1 MRQSETLINTVSGQN
16 LIGLNR
22 LLFDVSEAKRGEI
35 LLVEEETRWTYQA
48 VQERVLKL
56 ASALKEADIQPGDRI
71 ALMFYNQKEYLLG
84 FFAGLLIDAV
94 VVPINLQMGGDDIAY
109 VMQNAGIK
117 LVLCHKT
124 FAEKLSPLGLPL
136 WVSGLEEKLEQDK
149 EEQDAS
155 SDQGQ
160 ALSALTSLS
169 QKIEQAYVL
178 DLATLETSKSPEEII
193 DKMAVLM
200 YTSGTTGRP
209 KGVMLS
215 EANLLSNIDGVRQVL
230 NFSHEDSALL
240 ALPLFHAFG
249 LMIGLYLLSC
259 QAKLVL
265 VPKFAPK
272 KMVQAVAQEKV
283 TLLPL
288 VPTMFSLILEAAN
301 KMGTEPFQSLKACI
315 SGGASLPS
323 ELLKRIESTLN
334 VVVLEGYGLTETS
347 PVLAVNCPKRGSI
360 PKSVGKPLPNLQMKL
375 VKDNGEDVSWQ
386 PGEVS
391 AEGEIWVNG
400 PNVMRGYYN
409 LPEATAEVLDEQGWF
424 KTGDLGHFDGEGNL
438 FISGGR
444 KKDLIIKAGE
454 NISPMKIE
462 EVLYKHPAILE
473 ASVIGVPDAK
483 VGEEIL
489 ACLQF
494 KEGQSAS
501 DNELKKF
508 CLEHLPSFLIPGA
521 YRIYEELP
529 KNQTGKIL
537 KKVLREQ
544 NPSLF

>member
-1 MRQSETLINTVSGQN
+1 MRQFETFVKKVSG
-16 LIGLNR
+16 LNG
-22 LLFDVSEAKRGEI
+22 LLFDVPESKHGEV
-35 LLVEEETRWTYQA
+35 LLVEEETRWTYQM

-56 ASALKEADIQPGDRI
+56 ASALKNAGIQPGDRL

-84 FFAGLLIDAV
+84 FFAGLLIEAV

-117 LVLCHKT
+117 LILCHKT
-124 FAEKLSPLGLPL
+124 FAEKLTPLGLPM
-136 WVSGLEEKLEQDK
+136 WVSGLEEDPEQPVS
-149 EEQDAS
+149 EWI
-155 SDQGQ
+155 
-160 ALSALTSLS
+160 SLS
-169 QKIEQAYVL
+169 QKIEQADVM
-178 DLATLETSKSPEEII
+178 DITTLETGKNS
-193 DKMAVLM
+193 DDMAVLM

-272 KMVQAVAQEKV
+272 KMVQAVAQERV

-288 VPTMFSLILEAAN
+288 VPTMFSLILEAAG

-360 PKSVGKPLPNLQMKL
+360 PKSVGKALPNLQMKL
-375 VKDNGEDVSWQ
+375 VKDNGEDISWQ
-386 PGEVS
+386 PGEMS
-391 AEGEIWVNG
+391 AEGEIWVKG
-400 PNVMRGYYN
+400 PNVMQGYYN
-409 LPEATAEVLDEQGWF
+409 LPEATTEVLDGQGWF
-424 KTGDLGHFDGEGNL
+424 KTGDLGHFDEEGNL

-489 ACLQF
+489 ACIQF
-494 KEGQSAS
+494 KEGQAAS

-521 YRIYEELP
+521 YRIYDELP

-544 NPSLF
+544 NPSLS

>member
-1 MRQSETLINTVSGQN
+1 MSQSETLVNTVT
-16 LIGLNR
+16 GLNR
-22 LLFDVSEAKRGEI
+22 LLFDVPEKQRGEI
-35 LLVEEETRWTYQA
+35 LLVEEETQWTYQQ
-48 VQERVLKL
+48 VQDRVLKL
-56 ASALKEADIQPGDRI
+56 ASALKEAGIQPGDRI

-84 FFAGLLIDAV
+84 FFAGLLIHAV
-94 VVPINLQMGGDDIAY
+94 VVPINLQMGADDIAY

-124 FAEKLSPLGLPL
+124 FAEKLALLGLPM
-136 WVSGLEEKLEQDK
+136 WVSGLEEPVEAQEAPDEGGKAFAGLTSLTQKLEQADP
-149 EEQDAS
+149 
-155 SDQGQ
+155 
-160 ALSALTSLS
+160 
-169 QKIEQAYVL
+169 L
-178 DLATLETSKSPEEII
+178 DLSNLARSKNPDNMPDE
-193 DKMAVLM
+193 MAVLM

-215 EANLLSNIDGVRQVL
+215 EANLLSNIDGIRQVL
-230 NFSHEDSALL
+230 NFSREDSALL

-272 KMVQAVAQEKV
+272 KMVQAIAQEQV

-360 PKSVGKPLPNLQMKL
+360 PKSVGKPLPNILMKL
-375 VKDNGEDVSWQ
+375 VKDNGEDVAWQ
-386 PGEVS
+386 LGEMS
-391 AEGEIWVNG
+391 AEGEIWVKG
-400 PNVMRGYYN
+400 PNVMRGYYH
-409 LPEATAEVLDEQGWF
+409 LPEATAEVLDAESWF
-424 KTGDLGHFDGEGNL
+424 KTGDLGHFDAEGNL

-544 NPSLF
+544 NPTLP